1 MELAQQSIGNRSCVK
16 VQGASLS
23 GEECPTISWEEFQV
37 RKSVLSV
44 DSFTGVTTCTPET
57 NFIYSHI
64 LKLITLHNVMF
75 LLICGLTDGE
85 TFISQSNIT
94 RMELQFVCEAV
105 CNPDSKSNSAIK
117 ISIKIININYGFG
130 LLKY

>member
-57 NFIYSHI
+57 NFILFSYFKI
-64 LKLITLHNVMF
+64 DYTAQCDVFIDMWVNKRRNLYITMIYLSSNV
-75 LLICGLTDGE
+75 CH
-85 TFISQSNIT
+85 QNSN
-94 RMELQFVCEAV
+94 
-105 CNPDSKSNSAIK
+105 K
-117 ISIKIININYGFG
+117 NY
-130 LLKY
+130 